1 MEKNKLKVNAVKAL
15 FIKNLQ
21 TYSNMNFTCHHWRST
36 DVFFEAERDGLKQ
49 NSLVQSVQDFKD
61 GYVFYVS
68 FRGAEFYPSHLNQSG
83 HVLEL
88 EIDVSK
94 VYICSSFK
102 EYIELTDIDTSNGY
116 LLYKASKKCL
126 KLIEQGY
133 ELIVRGDRLDDLSE
147 GFLVDPKKSVKSI
160 TITEVALDK
169 KAIIDKLFNNRV
181 NTKAKKSKPNELFPN
196 FEDLLNIDLSF
207 FKKSAEDDVKG
218 VFIMK
223 KDDTEVGLF

>member
-1 MEKNKLKVNAVKAL
+1 
-15 FIKNLQ
+15 
-21 TYSNMNFTCHHWRST
+21 MNFVCHHWRSS
-36 DVFFEAERDGLKQ
+36 DIFFEAEREGIKQ
-49 NSLVQSVQDFKD
+49 HKLVQTVQDFKD

-68 FRGAEFYPSHLNQSG
+68 FRGAEFYPSHLNHSG

-102 EYIELTDIDTSNGY
+102 EYANMTVEDCSEGY
-116 LLYKASKKCL
+116 LLYKPSKEAK
-126 KLIEQGY
+126 KLIKEGY

-181 NTKAKKSKPNELFPN
+181 TKDKEKTKANLIFPN

-207 FKKSAEDDVKG
+207 LLPKEKDSEEVKG

-223 KDDTEVGLF
+223 KDDTSIALF

>member
-1 MEKNKLKVNAVKAL
+1 
-15 FIKNLQ
+15 
-21 TYSNMNFTCHHWRST
+21 
-36 DVFFEAERDGLKQ
+36 VFFEAERDGLKQ

-68 FRGAEFYPSHLNQSG
+68 FRGAEFYPSHLNHSG

-102 EYIELTDIDTSNGY
+102 EYANMTVEDYSDGY
-116 LLYKASKKCL
+116 LLYKPSKEAK
-126 KLIEQGY
+126 KLIKEGY

-181 NTKAKKSKPNELFPN
+181 NTKTKKSKPNELFPN

>member
-1 MEKNKLKVNAVKAL
+1 MTVE
-15 FIKNLQ
+15 
-21 TYSNMNFTCHHWRST
+21 
-36 DVFFEAERDGLKQ
+36 D
-49 NSLVQSVQDFKD
+49 
-61 GYVFYVS
+61 
-68 FRGAEFYPSHLNQSG
+68 
-83 HVLEL
+83 
-88 EIDVSK
+88 
-94 VYICSSFK
+94 CS
-102 EYIELTDIDTSNGY
+102 EGY
-116 LLYKASKKCL
+116 LLYKPSKEAK
-126 KLIEQGY
+126 KLIKEGY

>member
-1 MEKNKLKVNAVKAL
+1 
-15 FIKNLQ
+15 
-21 TYSNMNFTCHHWRST
+21 MNFVCHHWRSN
-36 DVFFEAERDGLKQ
+36 DIFFEAEREGIKQ
-49 NSLVQSVQDFKD
+49 RKLVETVQDFID
-61 GYVFYVS
+61 GAVFYVS
-68 FRGAEFYPSHLNQSG
+68 FRGAEFYPDHLNQSG

-88 EIDVSK
+88 KIDVSK

-102 EYIELTDIDTSNGY
+102 EYINMTVEDYSDGY
-116 LLYKASKKCL
+116 LIYKPSKEAK
-126 KLIEQGY
+126 KLIKEGY

-181 NTKAKKSKPNELFPN
+181 TKDKEKTKANLIFPN

-207 FKKSAEDDVKG
+207 FLPKE
-218 VFIMK
+218 
-223 KDDTEVGLF
+223 KDNA